1 MSIHDDAN
9 TDDPHRRIRKY
20 KSNAELL
27 TDQTL
32 LRQELLDEKM
42 NMFLTF
48 KNAEFNKS
56 TAYPRFAQYQ
66 YYYINAQVM
75 LILLFGIIV
84 ISTINT
90 GFAQHTTLLIF
101 TISLQFM
108 MLLLISITSISPLTK
123 HSIHNN
129 SCCIH
134 LKYSSYTICI
144 GIVLFYVLI
153 HYSIAGTFT
162 TDSFL
167 LYFCITLF
175 ITSSFGYIPF
185 IQYLIL
191 STCIFIEYNTSTI
204 FRHVGYVNHGHIINE
219 AQIIECL
226 STLDFHVQLEGRVAL
241 SELVFG
247 NILILVVSCLIGY
260 NVYAKEKQLKYLYLE
275 SLFVLNKTHSTPR
288 TVRVISDALDPED
301 GEPTLEAADQI
312 SELSPLNRVIV
323 SDPFSPSKVRIPT
336 PYYLTLSPAV

>member
-1 MSIHDDAN
+1 
-9 TDDPHRRIRKY
+9 
-20 KSNAELL
+20 
-27 TDQTL
+27 
-32 LRQELLDEKM
+32 
-42 NMFLTF
+42 
-48 KNAEFNKS
+48 
-56 TAYPRFAQYQ
+56 
-66 YYYINAQVM
+66 M

-167 LYFCITLF
+167 LYLLKHAHVPDGPIQSPSRNITD
-175 ITSSFGYIPF
+175 T
-185 IQYLIL
+185 
-191 STCIFIEYNTSTI
+191 N
-204 FRHVGYVNHGHIINE
+204 
-219 AQIIECL
+219 
-226 STLDFHVQLEGRVAL
+226 AL
-241 SELVFG
+241 SIPIT
-247 NILILVVSCLIGY
+247 N
-260 NVYAKEKQLKYLYLE
+260 
-275 SLFVLNKTHSTPR
+275 
-288 TVRVISDALDPED
+288 
-301 GEPTLEAADQI
+301 
-312 SELSPLNRVIV
+312 LSKKR
-323 SDPFSPSKVRIPT
+323 SS
-336 PYYLTLSPAV
+336 